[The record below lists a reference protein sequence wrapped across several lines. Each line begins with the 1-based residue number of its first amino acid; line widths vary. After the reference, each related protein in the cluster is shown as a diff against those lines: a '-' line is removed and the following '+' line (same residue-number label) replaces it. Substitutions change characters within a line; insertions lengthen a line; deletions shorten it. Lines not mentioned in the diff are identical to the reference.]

1 MYKQQ
6 GMNWFLYIFERN
18 HVLNF
23 YIKLVSREVCTSASH
38 NIIMTSS
45 TFSVE
50 LKHAWMQE
58 RQHLVYLYLCIL

>member
-50 LKHAWMQE
+50 LKHA
-58 RQHLVYLYLCIL
+58 